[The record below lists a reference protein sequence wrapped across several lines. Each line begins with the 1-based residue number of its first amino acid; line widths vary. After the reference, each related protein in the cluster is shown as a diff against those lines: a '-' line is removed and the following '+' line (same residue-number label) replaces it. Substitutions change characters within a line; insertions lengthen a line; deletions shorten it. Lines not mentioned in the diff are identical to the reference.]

1 MRQRFW
7 NLTVAGVVVGLVTL
21 ATPARAQLALNTNV
35 PNLSGF
41 GVPLLGIIAEVANGN
56 TADFEL
62 FANGQFDFVDVET
75 LPEVGP
81 IFNSRSCGSCHFQP
95 ALGGSGAFINEVRVR
110 NNNAGGPV
118 HLFAS
123 DNILRLGPQKQGNQT
138 IFPSGVESTPLGCQ
152 ITSPRCNLSRCQT
165 EEATRTTFATTL
177 PICDPTSTAF
187 LNGGNCSAERQSPP
201 LFGFGYIEA
210 IADSTLVKIAASQP
224 ASIRGTVKQVNELGA
239 TRVARFGW
247 KDDIATLRGF
257 ASDAYLNEM
266 GITNPDAPN
275 DRSHCALNR
284 SQFGVLLD
292 ARDDPE
298 DTTDA
303 SGRADIDRFA
313 DFMRALDAP
322 PVVAQNASATRG
334 STLFSSI
341 GCAGCHVPTIQTAF
355 NPASFIP
362 KTTGG
367 VPISG
372 SLNAF
377 LGNETIHPYSD
388 FLLHDMGAL
397 GDGITSGAAGPRMMR
412 TSALWGVRA
421 KSRFLHDG
429 RAESITDAIKLHDG
443 QATNTRNGFNAL
455 NATDQQAVVDFL
467 NTI

>member
-1 MRQRFW
+1 MRHSFW
-7 NLTVAGVVVGLVTL
+7 NSTVAVVVGLAAL
-21 ATPARAQLALNTNV
+21 AAPARAQLSLSTNV

-41 GVPLLGIIAEVANGN
+41 GIPLLGVIGEVANGN
-56 TADFEL
+56 TANFEL
-62 FANGQFDFVDVET
+62 FADGQFDFSEVET
-75 LPEVGP
+75 LPTVGP
-81 IFNSRSCGSCHFQP
+81 IFNSRSCGGCHFQP
-95 ALGGSGAFINEVRVR
+95 ALGGSGGFINEIRVR
-110 NNNAGGPV
+110 NNTAGGPL

-123 DNILRLGPQKQGNQT
+123 DSILRLGPQRQGNQT
-138 IFPSGVESTPLGCQ
+138 IFPTGVEATPIGCQ
-152 ITSPRCNLSRCQT
+152 ISAPKCNLSRCQN

-187 LNGGNCSAERQSPP
+187 LNGGNCTAERQSTP
-201 LFGFGYIEA
+201 LFGFGLIEA
-210 IADSTLVKIAASQP
+210 IADSTLVNIAANQP

-266 GITNPDAPN
+266 GITSPDQPKE
-275 DRSHCALNR
+275 RSSCASNR

-292 ARDDPE
+292 ASDDPE
-298 DTTDA
+298 DTTDET
-303 SGRADIDRFA
+303 GRADIDHFA
-313 DFMRALDAP
+313 DFMRMLDAP
-322 PVVAQNASATRG
+322 PVLAQNSSARRG
-334 STLFSSI
+334 AGLFSSL
-341 GCAGCHVPTIQTAF
+341 GCSGCHVATIQTAA
-355 NPASFIP
+355 NPAAFIP

-367 VPISG
+367 VPISA
-372 SLNAF
+372 SLNLF

-412 TSALWGVRA
+412 TAPLWGVRG

-429 RAESITDAIKLHDG
+429 RGESIADAIKLHDG
-443 QATNTRNGFNAL
+443 QATAARNGFNGL
-455 NATDQQAVVDFL
+455 SATDQQAVVDFL